1 MVDMVNLI
9 VNNGIGVVC
18 VGYMIYFQMTT
29 LKAIEENQDNTNIL
43 LQAMTDR
50 LANLEKVMS
59 QKTKQDTKKK
69 SQKKKEE

>member
-1 MVDMVNLI
+1 MVDLVNLI

-29 LKAIEENQDNTNIL
+29 LKAIEENQDNTNVL

-50 LANLEKVMS
+50 LSNLEKIMS
-59 QKTKQDTKKK
+59 QKQKTETKK
-69 SQKKKEE
+69 KKKEEK